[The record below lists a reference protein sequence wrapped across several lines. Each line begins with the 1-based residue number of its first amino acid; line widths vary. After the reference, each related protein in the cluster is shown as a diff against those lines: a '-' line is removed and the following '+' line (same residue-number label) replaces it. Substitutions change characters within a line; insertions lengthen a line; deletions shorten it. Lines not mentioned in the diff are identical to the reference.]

1 MPRNT
6 SYVAQLKLEAAKL
19 NYERSNKARNKAQED
34 LYAAMVKAVEA
45 GVTRGE
51 VGRICGVTGSR
62 VAQIPGMPAGANTHN
77 KADA

>member
-6 SYVAQLKLEAAKL
+6 TYVAQQKLAAAKL
-19 NYERSNKARNKAQED
+19 NFDRANKARNKAQTD

-51 VGRICGVTGSR
+51 VGKMVGVSQSR
-62 VAQIPGMPAGANTHN
+62 VAQIPGMPAGPNTHKSN
-77 KADA
+77 DE